1 MEIEKFPKTSRNY
14 VCEKCNITTSS
25 KKDYN
30 NHLLTRKH
38 LKNFPDSSQN
48 FPDSS
53 QNFPIISQID
63 QNSCPYVCEYCNII
77 TNNKKDFSNHILT
90 RKHLNKVRDY
100 TPNIEVGNSE
110 TEGYTCQ
117 CGKEYK
123 CNGSLWRHKKT
134 CNPEMTSNKKEKPM
148 VISTEIV
155 MAIINQ
161 NKELHELLRE
171 ERKMIIEEI
180 KKSNNG
186 NNIYANTISNNTN
199 IQNTS
204 NNANFNL
211 NFFLNE
217 QCKNAVNLTE
227 FIESLV
233 VTAED
238 FERTGK
244 LGFVDGISK
253 IFLKG
258 LRELDV
264 YSRPIHCTD
273 LKRESIYVK
282 HDNVWVKEDSEK
294 THLNTA
300 VKHIARKNLRQLV
313 TWKEENP
320 DCLDNSTRAS
330 DLLVTYSQR
339 ALGGMGEQ
347 EDSKFRG
354 AIIKNVLK
362 DVVVGK

>member
-1 MEIEKFPKTSRNY
+1 MKKSSENTKKLVCELCDYTTSRMNDYTKHCLTKRHIERQDAGTKGCDKSQKLAALQNQPKTYDCELCNY
-14 VCEKCNITTSS
+14 TTINI
-25 KKDYN
+25 KDYN
-30 NHLLTRKH
+30 KH
-38 LKNFPDSSQN
+38 LSTS
-48 FPDSS
+48 
-53 QNFPIISQID
+53 
-63 QNSCPYVCEYCNII
+63 
-77 TNNKKDFSNHILT
+77 
-90 RKHLNKVRDY
+90 KHQDKV
-100 TPNIEVGNSE
+100 NGN
-110 TEGYTCQ
+110 TTT
-117 CGKEYK
+117 EYK
-123 CNGSLWRHKKT
+123 CDCGKYYICYGTLWRHKKT
-134 CNPEMTSNKKEKPM
+134 CNNNSTKIDNTNLSNTLSVEL
-148 VISTEIV
+148 VIELV
-155 MAIINQ
+155 KN
-161 NKELHELLRE
+161 NKELQELMRE
-171 ERKMIIEEI
+171 DRKMFMDEI
-180 KKSNNG
+180 RQAKSQSINT
-186 NNIYANTISNNTN
+186 NIQNANTIS
-199 IQNTS
+199 NTS

-282 HDNVWVKEDSEK
+282 QDNVWVKEDSEK
-294 THLNTA
+294 SHLNTA

-347 EDSKFRG
+347 EDAKFRG

-362 DVVVGK
+362 DVVIDKS

>member
-1 MEIEKFPKTSRNY
+1 VELVIEL
-14 VCEKCNITTSS
+14 V
-25 KKDYN
+25 
-30 NHLLTRKH
+30 
-38 LKNFPDSSQN
+38 KN
-48 FPDSS
+48 
-53 QNFPIISQID
+53 
-63 QNSCPYVCEYCNII
+63 
-77 TNNKKDFSNHILT
+77 
-90 RKHLNKVRDY
+90 
-100 TPNIEVGNSE
+100 
-110 TEGYTCQ
+110 
-117 CGKEYK
+117 
-123 CNGSLWRHKKT
+123 
-134 CNPEMTSNKKEKPM
+134 
-148 VISTEIV
+148 
-155 MAIINQ
+155 
-161 NKELHELLRE
+161 NKELQELMRE
-171 ERKMIIEEI
+171 DRKMFMDEI
-180 KKSNNG
+180 RQLKAQNVISNS
-186 NNIYANTISNNTN
+186 NIQNANTISNTN
-199 IQNTS
+199 

-282 HDNVWVKEDSEK
+282 QDNVWVKEDSEK
-294 THLNTA
+294 SHLNTA

-347 EDSKFRG
+347 EDAKFRG

-362 DVVVGK
+362 DVVIDKS

>member
-1 MEIEKFPKTSRNY
+1 MKKSPEIPKVY
-14 VCEKCNITTSS
+14 DCELCDYTTSS
-25 KKDYN
+25 MKDYN
-30 NHLLTRKH
+30 KHCLTRKH
-38 LKNFPDSSQN
+38 LERQENGIKREEKSQKI
-48 FPDSS
+48 PKGPKTP
-53 QNFPIISQID
+53 QPHR
-63 QNSCPYVCEYCNII
+63 CELCNYTTINI
-77 TNNKKDFSNHILT
+77 KDYN
-90 RKHLNKVRDY
+90 KHLSTSKHQDMVN
-100 TPNIEVGNSE
+100 GN
-110 TEGYTCQ
+110 TTT
-117 CGKEYK
+117 EYK
-123 CNGSLWRHKKT
+123 CDCGKYYTCRGNLWRHKKT
-134 CNPEMTSNKKEKPM
+134 CNNNSTKNDNTNLSNTLSVEL
-148 VISTEIV
+148 VIELV
-155 MAIINQ
+155 KN
-161 NKELHELLRE
+161 NKELQELMRE
-171 ERKMIIEEI
+171 DRKMFMDEI
-180 KKSNNG
+180 RQLKAQNVISNS
-186 NNIYANTISNNTN
+186 NIQNANTIS
-199 IQNTS
+199 NTS

-282 HDNVWVKEDSEK
+282 QDNVWVKEDSEK
-294 THLNTA
+294 SHLNTA

-347 EDSKFRG
+347 EDAKFRG

-362 DVVVGK
+362 DVVIDKS